1 MAPRII
7 LLGATGYTGART
19 AEALAGRGARPVLA
33 GRDPDRLGA
42 LAERLGG
49 LDTARADVTE
59 PASVRA
65 LLEPGDVLVSTVGPF
80 QRLGQPAVDAAID
93 AGAVYL
99 DSTGEPPF
107 LRRVFEEAGPRAEKS
122 GATLLPAFGHDYVPG
137 QLAGAVALAEATRP
151 PRRVDVGYALD
162 GTSGQAFSRGTLVSL
177 LGVLTERGFSYRSG
191 KLRGE
196 ASGARTWRFTAAGR
210 RRVGLSVGGSE
221 HLTLPG
227 LAPSVDDVGVYL
239 AWFGSMTTPAS
250 LFAPLVA
257 FAGSL
262 PGARRGTD
270 RLATAVGR
278 RVAAE
283 PSEATVAQART
294 SIVAE
299 ARDRAGAVVGRVE
312 LAGPEPY
319 AMTADLLA
327 WGATTAA
334 AGGVQGTGAL
344 GPVAAFGLEELAAGA
359 ASAGLHR
366 V

>member
-1 MAPRII
+1 MAPRIV

-19 AEALAGRGARPVLA
+19 AEALTARGARPVLA
-33 GRDPDRLGA
+33 GRDPDRLAA
-42 LAERLGG
+42 LAGRLGG
-49 LDTARADVTE
+49 LETARADVTD

-107 LRRVFEEAGPRAEKS
+107 IRRVFEQAGPRAEAT
-122 GATLLPAFGHDYVPG
+122 GAALLPAFGHDYVPG
-137 QLAGAVALAEATRP
+137 GLAAAVALAEAG
-151 PRRVDVGYALD
+151 PRAVRIDVGYALD

-177 LGVLTERGFSYRSG
+177 MGVLTERSFAWRHG
-191 KLRGE
+191 KLRTE

-210 RRVGLSVGGSE
+210 RRIGLSVGGSE
-221 HLTLPG
+221 HLTLPA
-227 LAPSVDDVGVYL
+227 LAPSVDEVGVYL
-239 AWFGSMTTPAS
+239 AWFGTMTTPAS
-250 LFAPLVA
+250 LFAPVIG

-262 PGARRGTD
+262 PGAQRGVE
-270 RLATAVGR
+270 RLAAAVGR
-278 RVAAE
+278 RVAAK
-283 PSEATVAQART
+283 PSEATLAQART

-299 ARDRAGAVVGRVE
+299 ARDRVGAVAARVE

-344 GPVAAFGLEELAAGA
+344 GPVAAFGLEQLSAGA
-359 ASAGLHR
+359 ASAGLRR